1 MCQRNKFSFD
11 LGNFV
16 ISLLSYIVENGRL
29 DFYAMKISDIKLFTD
44 KYFDNQSLLSN
55 DDINTIL
62 NRLEGVNPD
71 GTPILY
77 QYGDTSEK
85 VAYITFDI
93 ENNGYRITDM
103 GLQFLISSREVPQD
117 SKVTISLYLF
127 KLQIEKHRYQSAL
140 DTIKNINLETK
151 RQLSLKD
158 KVLNIARYDATLGN
172 KMYNEYWKDF
182 VSLRN
187 EEREHYQQAKD
198 FLKQYQDVSQNDN
211 ITPNDRKL
219 LNKIDVELNI
229 STTLQN
235 QYILEISSMG
245 KQLAEMSLNS
255 MNNIFENRFNFK
267 EHLENVYHSNDIS
280 VLTSMLTPLLL
291 PKKVKFFDL
300 SVPFAQQ
307 VVKSE
312 IDAIDEPIT
321 VTKPFVD
328 YSKMYENRQFN
339 NYCVF
344 FEILIGML
352 ETSPIEDIREYINR
366 VSNAKGIEAINSID
380 FLSFLTDLSSF
391 SEVNS
396 STDTNVQTIHLL
408 KPSSNIV
415 CDTFESMLSKCWFD
429 RLSKNY
435 QAEMLISTDVDDI
448 VYLDSF
454 NKRSIGNLKI
464 NLVKGEL
471 I

>member
-1 MCQRNKFSFD
+1 
-11 LGNFV
+11 
-16 ISLLSYIVENGRL
+16 
-29 DFYAMKISDIKLFTD
+29 
-44 KYFDNQSLLSN
+44 
-55 DDINTIL
+55 
-62 NRLEGVNPD
+62 
-71 GTPILY
+71 
-77 QYGDTSEK
+77 
-85 VAYITFDI
+85 
-93 ENNGYRITDM
+93 
-103 GLQFLISSREVPQD
+103 
-117 SKVTISLYLF
+117 
-127 KLQIEKHRYQSAL
+127 
-140 DTIKNINLETK
+140 
-151 RQLSLKD
+151 
-158 KVLNIARYDATLGN
+158 
-172 KMYNEYWKDF
+172 
-182 VSLRN
+182 
-187 EEREHYQQAKD
+187 
-198 FLKQYQDVSQNDN
+198 
-211 ITPNDRKL
+211 
-219 LNKIDVELNI
+219 
-229 STTLQN
+229 
-235 QYILEISSMG
+235 
-245 KQLAEMSLNS
+245 
-255 MNNIFENRFNFK
+255 
-267 EHLENVYHSNDIS
+267 
-280 VLTSMLTPLLL
+280 MLTPLLL

-312 IDAIDEPIT
+312 IDVIDEPIT